1 VEVEEVARWIHSLPK
16 PLGLMACNDFRG
28 IQALDACRRAGIAVP
43 EEMAVIGVDNEEL
56 VCKLAYPP
64 LSSVVPNARRIGYEA
79 AALLD
84 RLMRGEPE
92 PTIPLAIPPLEVI
105 TRLSTDVNAIADPD
119 VAAAMRFI
127 REHACEGIGVDE
139 VLAQVPVSRS
149 VLQRRFRSLLGRSIH
164 AVIAAVRLQRAKQLL
179 VETDLS
185 LAVIA
190 KRTGFSHV
198 EYLCAAFRQAVGL
211 PPGAYRREHAQ
222 VP

>member
-1 VEVEEVARWIHSLPK
+1 
-16 PLGLMACNDFRG
+16 
-28 IQALDACRRAGIAVP
+28 VP
-43 EEMAVIGVDNEEL
+43 D
-56 VCKLAYPP
+56 
-64 LSSVVPNARRIGYEA
+64 ARRIGYEA

-92 PTIPLAIPPLEVI
+92 PAVPLSIPPLEVI
-105 TRLSTDVNAIADPD
+105 TRLSADVNAIADPD

-190 KRTGFSHV
+190 SGPASRMWSTSARRSARRSDYHQVLTAGSTRRSRDQSRCAPVFSVQPLSRADQPCGEQTGHSDHQRFPARCTPVSKGRTW
-198 EYLCAAFRQAVGL
+198 LGL
-211 PPGAYRREHAQ
+211 Y
-222 VP
+222 